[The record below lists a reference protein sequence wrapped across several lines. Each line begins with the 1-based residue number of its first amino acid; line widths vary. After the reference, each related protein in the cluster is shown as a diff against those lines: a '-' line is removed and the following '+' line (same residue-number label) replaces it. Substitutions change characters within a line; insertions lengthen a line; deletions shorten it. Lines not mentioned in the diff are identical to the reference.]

1 VSRRLPLALPN
12 PRARRR
18 PTGQP
23 FWNFLRSLE
32 TRHVNPVFPL
42 AASRAASPYL
52 AHSLANSLAKPM
64 AISLAIF
71 LALSL
76 AGCSS
81 GFLSGDSVD
90 YRSTGVKTAPLDIPP
105 DLTQLA
111 RESRYQPQQGVI
123 SANTMRQAAATPAGA
138 PAAAATAAVAP
149 NAMADMRIDRAGN
162 VRWLVAPMAP
172 ETLYPL
178 VRAFWLE
185 RGFVLDIDEPAIG
198 VMETDWAENRAK
210 IKQDWLR
217 RTLGSV
223 LDSLY
228 STAERDRYRTR
239 IERTATG
246 SEVTISHRGVQE
258 VYITEM
264 KDQTRWTARPA
275 DPELE
280 AEFLSRLMVKLG
292 SKEDTARAAVAAT
305 TAATT
310 AAAPAKARADAPGPR
325 ATSLPATAAMQID
338 EGFDRAWRQVGLA
351 LDRAGFTI
359 EDRDRGA
366 GLYFVR
372 YIDPKLAG
380 QEEPGFFSKMFG
392 GGKDASKPQRL
403 RVVVKASGAKTQVSV
418 QTADGTVDNSEQ
430 ARTIIGRLIDQLK

>member
-1 VSRRLPLALPN
+1 M
-12 PRARRR
+12 
-18 PTGQP
+18 
-23 FWNFLRSLE
+23 
-32 TRHVNPVFPL
+32 NPVFPL
-42 AASRAASPYL
+42 TALRLASPTL
-52 AHSLANSLAKPM
+52 ALS
-64 AISLAIF
+64 

-81 GFLSGDSVD
+81 SFMSGDSVD
-90 YRSTGVKTAPLDIPP
+90 YRSSGTKTAPLDIPP

-111 RESRYQPQQGVI
+111 RDGRYQPQQGVV
-123 SANTMRQAAATPAGA
+123 SANTMRQAAATPA
-138 PAAAATAAVAP
+138 AAAATTAVAP

-172 ETLYPL
+172 EALYPL

-228 STAERDRYRTR
+228 STPQRDRYRTR

-264 KDQTRWTARPA
+264 KDQTRWTPRPA

-305 TAATT
+305 TP
-310 AAAPAKARADAPGPR
+310 AAPAKARADAPGLR
-325 ATSLPATAAMQID
+325 AASLPATAAMEID

-380 QEEPGFFSKMFG
+380 QEESGFFSKIFG
-392 GGKDASKPQRL
+392 GGKDAVKPQRL
-403 RVVVKASGAKTQVSV
+403 RVVVKANGLKTQVNV

>member
-1 VSRRLPLALPN
+1 MNL
-12 PRARRR
+12 
-18 PTGQP
+18 
-23 FWNFLRSLE
+23 
-32 TRHVNPVFPL
+32 VFPL
-42 AASRAASPYL
+42 TALRL
-52 AHSLANSLAKPM
+52 ATPTL
-64 AISLAIF
+64 AIS

-81 GFLSGDSVD
+81 SFMSGDSVD
-90 YRSTGVKTAPLDIPP
+90 YRSAGTKAAPLDIPP

-111 RESRYQPQQGVI
+111 REGRYQPQQSVV
-123 SANTMRQAAATPAGA
+123 SANTLRQAGAGTPAA
-138 PAAAATAAVAP
+138 KATAAAATVAP
-149 NAMADMRIDRAGN
+149 IAIADMRIERDGS

-172 ETLYPL
+172 EALYPL

-210 IKQDWLR
+210 IKEDWLR
-217 RTLGSV
+217 RSMGSV

-228 STAERDRYRTR
+228 STPQRDRYRTR

-264 KDQTRWTARPA
+264 KDQTRWTPRPA

-292 SKEDTARAAVAAT
+292 SKEDAARAAVAA
-305 TAATT
+305 ATP
-310 AAAPAKARADAPGPR
+310 AAPAKARAEAPGIR
-325 ATSLPATAAMQID
+325 ATSLPATAAMEID
-338 EGFDRAWRQVGLA
+338 EGFDRGWRQVGLA

-392 GGKDASKPQRL
+392 GGKDAVKPQRL
-403 RVVVKASGAKTQVSV
+403 RVVVKANGAKTQVSV

-430 ARTIIGRLIDQLK
+430 ARTIIGKLIDQLK

>member
-1 VSRRLPLALPN
+1 M
-12 PRARRR
+12 
-18 PTGQP
+18 
-23 FWNFLRSLE
+23 
-32 TRHVNPVFPL
+32 NPVFPITPL
-42 AASRAASPYL
+42 RVASL
-52 AHSLANSLAKPM
+52 T
-64 AISLAIF
+64 

-81 GFLSGDSVD
+81 SFMSGDSVD
-90 YRSTGVKTAPLDIPP
+90 YRTAGTKSAPLDIPP

-111 RESRYQPQQGVI
+111 REGRYQPQQGVV
-123 SANTMRQAAATPAGA
+123 SANTMRQAAVAA
-138 PAAAATAAVAP
+138 PAATTTAAAAVAP
-149 NAMADMRIDRAGN
+149 SAMANMRIDREGN

-172 ETLYPL
+172 EALYPL

-198 VMETDWAENRAK
+198 MMETDWAENRAK
-210 IKQDWLR
+210 IKEDWLR
-217 RTLGSV
+217 RSMGNL

-228 STAERDRYRTR
+228 STPQRDRFRTR

-246 SEVTISHRGVQE
+246 SEVTISHRGMQE
-258 VYITEM
+258 VYITEF
-264 KDQTRWTARPA
+264 KDQTRWTPRPA

-292 SKEDTARAAVAAT
+292 NKEDAARTAVAA
-305 TAATT
+305 ASPAT
-310 AAAPAKARADAPGPR
+310 PAKARADAPGLR
-325 ATSLPATAAMQID
+325 ATSLPATASMEID

-380 QEEPGFFSKMFG
+380 QEEPGFFSKMFR
-392 GGKDASKPQRL
+392 GGKDAVKPQRL
-403 RVVVKASGAKTQVSV
+403 RVVVKASGPKTQVSV
-418 QTADGTVDNSEQ
+418 QTAEGAVDNSEQ
-430 ARTIIGRLIDQLK
+430 ARTIVGKLIDQLK

>member
-1 VSRRLPLALPN
+1 M
-12 PRARRR
+12 
-18 PTGQP
+18 
-23 FWNFLRSLE
+23 
-32 TRHVNPVFPL
+32 NPVFPL
-42 AASRAASPYL
+42 TALRLASPTL
-52 AHSLANSLAKPM
+52 ALS
-64 AISLAIF
+64 

-81 GFLSGDSVD
+81 SFMSGDSVD
-90 YRSTGVKTAPLDIPP
+90 YRSSGTKTAPLDIPP

-111 RESRYQPQQGVI
+111 RDGRYQPQQGVV
-123 SANTMRQAAATPAGA
+123 SANTMRQAAATPA
-138 PAAAATAAVAP
+138 AAAATTAVAP

-172 ETLYPL
+172 EALYPL

-228 STAERDRYRTR
+228 STPQRDRYRTR

-264 KDQTRWTARPA
+264 KDQTRWTPRPA

-305 TAATT
+305 TP
-310 AAAPAKARADAPGPR
+310 AAPAKARADAPGLR
-325 ATSLPATAAMQID
+325 AASLPATAAMEID

-366 GLYFVR
+366 GLFFVR

-380 QEEPGFFSKMFG
+380 QEESGFFSKIFG
-392 GGKDASKPQRL
+392 GGKDAVKPQRL
-403 RVVVKASGAKTQVSV
+403 RVVVKANGLKTQVNV

>member
-1 VSRRLPLALPN
+1 M
-12 PRARRR
+12 
-18 PTGQP
+18 
-23 FWNFLRSLE
+23 
-32 TRHVNPVFPL
+32 NPVFPL
-42 AASRAASPYL
+42 TASRAASL
-52 AHSLANSLAKPM
+52 L
-64 AISLAIF
+64 

-81 GFLSGDSVD
+81 GFMSGDSVD
-90 YRSTGVKTAPLDIPP
+90 YRSTGIKSAPLDIPP

-111 RESRYQPQQGVI
+111 RDGRYQPRSGVV
-123 SANTMRQAAATPAGA
+123 SANTLSQSATGA
-138 PAAAATAAVAP
+138 PAAAAAATVAVAP
-149 NAMADMRIDRAGN
+149 NAMADIRIERQGN
-162 VRWLVAPMAP
+162 TRWLVAPMAP
-172 ETLYPL
+172 EALYPL

-264 KDQTRWTARPA
+264 KDQTRWTPRPA

-305 TAATT
+305 TP
-310 AAAPAKARADAPGPR
+310 AAPAKARADAPGLR
-325 ATSLPATAAMQID
+325 AASLPATAAMEID

-380 QEEPGFFSKMFG
+380 QEESGFFSKIFG
-392 GGKDASKPQRL
+392 GGKDAVKPQRL
-403 RVVVKASGAKTQVSV
+403 RVVVKANGPKTQVNV

-430 ARTIIGRLIDQLK
+430 ARTIIGKLIDQLK

>member
-1 VSRRLPLALPN
+1 
-12 PRARRR
+12 
-18 PTGQP
+18 
-23 FWNFLRSLE
+23 
-32 TRHVNPVFPL
+32 VNPVFPITPL
-42 AASRAASPYL
+42 RVASL
-52 AHSLANSLAKPM
+52 T
-64 AISLAIF
+64 

-81 GFLSGDSVD
+81 SFMSGDSVD
-90 YRSTGVKTAPLDIPP
+90 YRTAGTKSAPLDIPP

-111 RESRYQPQQGVI
+111 REGRYQPQQGVV
-123 SANTMRQAAATPAGA
+123 SANTMRQAAVAA
-138 PAAAATAAVAP
+138 PAATTTAAAAVAP
-149 NAMADMRIDRAGN
+149 SAMANMRIDREGN

-172 ETLYPL
+172 EALYPL

-198 VMETDWAENRAK
+198 MMETDWAENRAK
-210 IKQDWLR
+210 IKEDWLR
-217 RTLGSV
+217 RSMGNL

-228 STAERDRYRTR
+228 STPQRDRFRTR

-246 SEVTISHRGVQE
+246 SEVTISHRGMQE
-258 VYITEM
+258 VYITEF
-264 KDQTRWTARPA
+264 KDQTRWTPRPA

-292 SKEDTARAAVAAT
+292 NKEDAARTAVAA
-305 TAATT
+305 ASPAT
-310 AAAPAKARADAPGPR
+310 PAKARADAPGLR
-325 ATSLPATAAMQID
+325 ATSLPATASMEID

-380 QEEPGFFSKMFG
+380 QEEPGFFSKMFR
-392 GGKDASKPQRL
+392 GGKDAVKPQRL
-403 RVVVKASGAKTQVSV
+403 RVVVKASGPKTQVSV
-418 QTADGTVDNSEQ
+418 QTAEGAVDNSEQ
-430 ARTIIGRLIDQLK
+430 ARTIVGKLIDQLK

>member
-1 VSRRLPLALPN
+1 MSPRLPDLTLPN
-12 PRARRR
+12 LRARRR
-18 PTGQP
+18 PTGRP
-23 FWNFLRSLE
+23 FRNLLRSLE
-32 TRHVNPVFPL
+32 TLHVNPVFPL
-42 AASRAASPYL
+42 AALRAASPCL
-52 AHSLANSLAKPM
+52 
-64 AISLAIF
+64 AISLAIS
-71 LALSL
+71 LTLSL

-111 RESRYQPQQGVI
+111 REGRYQPQPGVI
-123 SANTMRQAAATPAGA
+123 SANTMRQAAATPAA
-138 PAAAATAAVAP
+138 AAVATP
-149 NAMADMRIDRAGN
+149 VAPSAVADMRIDRDGN

-172 ETLYPL
+172 EALYPL

-228 STAERDRYRTR
+228 STAERDRFRTR

-246 SEVTISHRGVQE
+246 SEVTISHRGLQE
-258 VYITEM
+258 LYITEM
-264 KDQTRWTARPA
+264 KDQTRWTPRPA

-292 SKEDTARAAVAAT
+292 SKEDTARAAMAAAT
-305 TAATT
+305 PAS
-310 AAAPAKARADAPGPR
+310 PAKARADAPGLR
-325 ATSLPATAAMQID
+325 AASLPATASMQID

-380 QEEPGFFSKMFG
+380 QAEPGFFSKMFG
-392 GGKDASKPQRL
+392 GGKDVSRPQRL
-403 RVVVKASGAKTQVSV
+403 RVVVKASGPKTQVSV

-430 ARTIIGRLIDQLK
+430 ARTIIGRLVDQLK

>member
-1 VSRRLPLALPN
+1 M
-12 PRARRR
+12 
-18 PTGQP
+18 
-23 FWNFLRSLE
+23 
-32 TRHVNPVFPL
+32 NPVFPL
-42 AASRAASPYL
+42 TALRLASPTL
-52 AHSLANSLAKPM
+52 ALS
-64 AISLAIF
+64 

-81 GFLSGDSVD
+81 SFMSGDSVD
-90 YRSTGVKTAPLDIPP
+90 YRSSGTKTAPLDIPP

-111 RESRYQPQQGVI
+111 RDGRYQPQQGVV
-123 SANTMRQAAATPAGA
+123 SANTMRQAAATPA
-138 PAAAATAAVAP
+138 AAAATTAVAP

-172 ETLYPL
+172 EALYPL

-264 KDQTRWTARPA
+264 KDQTRWTPRPA

-305 TAATT
+305 TP
-310 AAAPAKARADAPGPR
+310 AAPAKARADAPGLR
-325 ATSLPATAAMQID
+325 AASLPATAAMEID

-380 QEEPGFFSKMFG
+380 QEESGFFSKMFG
-392 GGKDASKPQRL
+392 GGKDAVKPQRL
-403 RVVVKASGAKTQVSV
+403 RVVVKANGLKTQVNV

>member
-1 VSRRLPLALPN
+1 MPTPLP
-12 PRARRR
+12 RRR
-18 PTGQP
+18 AATQP
-23 FWNFLRSLE
+23 FRHLLRSLE
-32 TRHVNPVFPL
+32 TCPVNLVFPL
-42 AASRAASPYL
+42 SALRTASPRL
-52 AHSLANSLAKPM
+52 ARP
-64 AISLAIF
+64 
-71 LALSL
+71 LALTLAMSL

-81 GFLSGDSVD
+81 TFMSGDSVD
-90 YRSTGVKTAPLDIPP
+90 YRTAGIKSAPLDIPP

-111 RESRYQPQQGVI
+111 REGRYQPQQGVV
-123 SANTMRQAAATPAGA
+123 SANTLRQSAAATPATTA
-138 PAAAATAAVAP
+138 TAAAAVAP
-149 NAMADMRIDRAGN
+149 SAVADMRIERDGN

-172 ETLYPL
+172 EALYPL

-185 RGFVLDIDEPAIG
+185 RGFVLDIDEPPIG

-210 IKQDWLR
+210 IKEDWLR
-217 RTLGSV
+217 RSLGSV

-228 STAERDRYRTR
+228 STPQRDRYRTR

-264 KDQTRWTARPA
+264 KDQTRWTPRPA

-280 AEFLSRLMVKLG
+280 AEFLTRLMVKLG
-292 SKEDTARAAVAAT
+292 SKEDSARAAVAA
-305 TAATT
+305 ATP
-310 AAAPAKARADAPGPR
+310 AAPAKARAEAPGLR
-325 ATSLPATAAMQID
+325 ATSLPATASMEID

-392 GGKDASKPQRL
+392 GGKEGAKPQRL
-403 RVVVKASGAKTQVSV
+403 RVVVKANGAKTQVSV
-418 QTADGTVDNSEQ
+418 QTADGAVDNGEQ
-430 ARTIIGRLIDQLK
+430 ARTIIGRLVDQLK

>member
-1 VSRRLPLALPN
+1 M
-12 PRARRR
+12 
-18 PTGQP
+18 
-23 FWNFLRSLE
+23 
-32 TRHVNPVFPL
+32 NPVFPL
-42 AASRAASPYL
+42 TALRLASPTL
-52 AHSLANSLAKPM
+52 ALS
-64 AISLAIF
+64 

-81 GFLSGDSVD
+81 SFMSGDSVD
-90 YRSTGVKTAPLDIPP
+90 YRSSGTKTAPLDIPP

-111 RESRYQPQQGVI
+111 RDGRYQPQQGVV
-123 SANTMRQAAATPAGA
+123 SANTMRQAAATPA
-138 PAAAATAAVAP
+138 AAAATTAVAP

-172 ETLYPL
+172 EALYPL

-264 KDQTRWTARPA
+264 KDQTRWTPRPA

-305 TAATT
+305 TP
-310 AAAPAKARADAPGPR
+310 AAPAKARADAPGLR
-325 ATSLPATAAMQID
+325 AASLPATAAMEID

-380 QEEPGFFSKMFG
+380 QEESGFFSKIFG
-392 GGKDASKPQRL
+392 GGKDAVKPQRL
-403 RVVVKASGAKTQVSV
+403 RVVVKANGLKTQVNV

>member
-1 VSRRLPLALPN
+1 MSRQLPGLALSNLAVAP
-12 PRARRR
+12 PRGGLALSALSA
-18 PTGQP
+18 PSY
-23 FWNFLRSLE
+23 FVRSLE

-42 AASRAASPYL
+42 IDLRLASPTL
-52 AHSLANSLAKPM
+52 ARSLALS
-64 AISLAIF
+64 

-81 GFLSGDSVD
+81 SFMSGESVD
-90 YRSTGVKTAPLDIPP
+90 YRTSGTKTAPLDIPP

-111 RESRYQPQQGVI
+111 REGRYQPPQGVV
-123 SANTMRQAAATPAGA
+123 SANTMRQAAAAA
-138 PAAAATAAVAP
+138 PGTTATAAATLVAP
-149 NAMADMRIDRAGN
+149 SAMADLRIERDGSS
-162 VRWLVAPMAP
+162 RWLVTAMAP
-172 ETLYPL
+172 EALYPL

-210 IKQDWLR
+210 IKEDWLR
-217 RTLGSV
+217 RSLGNV

-228 STAERDRYRTR
+228 STPQRDRFRSR
-239 IERTATG
+239 IERTANG

-258 VYITEM
+258 VYITEL
-264 KDQTRWTARPA
+264 KDQTRWTPRPA

-292 SKEDTARAAVAAT
+292 SKEDAARTAVAAT
-305 TAATT
+305 TP
-310 AAAPAKARADAPGPR
+310 AAPAKARADAPGLR
-325 ATSLPATAAMQID
+325 ATSLPATAAMAID

-380 QEEPGFFSKMFG
+380 QEEPGFFSTLVG
-392 GGKDASKPQRL
+392 GGKDAVKPQRL
-403 RVVVKASGAKTQVSV
+403 RVVVKGNGPTTLVCV
-418 QTADGTVDNSEQ
+418 QTADGTVDNSEP
-430 ARTIIGRLIDQLK
+430 ARTIIGKLIDQLK